1 MDKSDL
7 PFLQLLTRHCWFSS
21 DLNQCLLY
29 TPATID
35 DAMNAMTF
43 SFNTGG
49 GKQQQQQQDDDDEG
63 RCIDY
68 P

>member
-7 PFLQLLTRHCWFSS
+7 PFLQLLTHHCWFSS

-35 DAMNAMTF
+35 DAMTF

-49 GKQQQQQQDDDDEG
+49 GKQQQQQQEDDDDEG